1 MSETGKGIAAIAGA
15 CVIWG
20 LSSIYYKALAHVPP
34 EEVLAHRTLW
44 SFVFFAGVLAVQGRL
59 GALRGLIESR
69 RVWQVLL
76 AAVMISTN
84 WFFFIYS
91 VQTGRALGASLG
103 YYIFPLVAVLLG
115 VVIFRERLRFGHGVA
130 VVMAALAVAIL
141 TWGLG
146 AAPWISLLLATTFG
160 FYGVVKK
167 GLDAGPVASVTA
179 EVTLLLP
186 LAVLWLVGVHAFGW
200 TGITGRNLAVFGDDL
215 RDSLLLAFSGVLTAT
230 PLILFSYAARRLGYG
245 LLGLM
250 EYINPTLQFLVA
262 SMIFGELVTRWH
274 MIALPIIWVALALY
288 SWVSLRQD
296 RAESSLTPR
305 VSTSGTT

>member
-1 MSETGKGIAAIAGA
+1 MSETTKGIAAIAGA

-34 EEVLAHRTLW
+34 EEVLSHRTLW
-44 SFVFFAGVLAVQGRL
+44 SFIFFTGVLAVQGRL
-59 GALRGLIESR
+59 GELGRLIGSR

-115 VVIFRERLRFGHGVA
+115 VMIFRERLRTGHAVA
-130 VVMAALAVAIL
+130 VLIAAMAVGIL

-160 FYGVVKK
+160 LYGVVKK

-179 EVTLLLP
+179 EVALLAP
-186 LAVLWLVGVHAFGW
+186 LAVIWLVGVHIFGW
-200 TGITGRNLAVFGDDL
+200 EGITGRNLAIFGHDL

-230 PLILFSYAARRLGYG
+230 PLILFSFAARRLGYG

-262 SMIFGELVTRWH
+262 SVIFGETVTRWH
-274 MIALPIIWVALALY
+274 MIALPLIWVALALY

-296 RAESSLTPR
+296 SAASRRSAK
-305 VSTSGTT
+305 VATSGTT